1 MHRGWSPQTRVF
13 EGLSTEGGWGCCG
26 RSFESL
32 LGATKYTHLDCSLKM
47 RRLPPL
53 VPPILGGDRS
63 SKSPKFGGLKPSGR
77 TRKGGEI
84 AGKLLQTTHVYL
96 VAVGGDERS
105 PPQETLP
112 FCRCRSIAHETH
124 VYLVA
129 VGGMSDRPRRRRS
142 RSAAAALLLTSAGAI
157 PKTNLYQWAGF
168 RKLGEFCQER

>member
-1 MHRGWSPQTRVF
+1 MVKKRYAPGLIPATRVF

-26 RSFESL
+26 SSFESL
-32 LGATKYTHLDCSLKM
+32 LGATKYTHLDCSLKI

-63 SKSPKFGGLKPSGR
+63 SKSPKFGGLKPSGH

-84 AGKLLQTTHVYL
+84 AGKLLQT
-96 VAVGGDERS
+96 
-105 PPQETLP
+105 
-112 FCRCRSIAHETH
+112 TH